1 MTSRIVR
8 AYDTLL
14 HNPKLVLI
22 VLLSILVYFGYHAK
36 DFKLDASA
44 DALLLEDDVD
54 LKVFRAIH
62 ER

>member
-1 MTSRIVR
+1 MTSRIAK

-22 VLLSILVYFGYHAK
+22 VLLSILVFFGYHAR

-44 DALLLEDDVD
+44 DVLLL
-54 LKVFRAIH
+54 
-62 ER
+62 